1 MIASFVFLLV
11 ALCAGI
17 YFREFTKYMGL
28 CHDFTVLGLVHPH
41 LLVLGTNFVLLI
53 GYFNTKLQ
61 LGSNK
66 LAKIFTISYIA
77 STSVTSLML
86 TIRGTLDALIRVERI
101 NELSKGIDAMIS
113 GVSGIAHIALAVSII
128 ILFVLWIKKINVTKE

>member
-1 MIASFVFLLV
+1 M
-11 ALCAGI
+11 
-17 YFREFTKYMGL
+17 
-28 CHDFTVLGLVHPH
+28 
-41 LLVLGTNFVLLI
+41 LI

-77 STSVTSLML
+77 STSVASLML

-101 NELSKGIDAMIS
+101 NELSKGIDAMIN
-113 GVSGIAHIALAVSII
+113 GVNGIAHIALAVSII
-128 ILFVLWIKKINVTKE
+128 VLFVLWI